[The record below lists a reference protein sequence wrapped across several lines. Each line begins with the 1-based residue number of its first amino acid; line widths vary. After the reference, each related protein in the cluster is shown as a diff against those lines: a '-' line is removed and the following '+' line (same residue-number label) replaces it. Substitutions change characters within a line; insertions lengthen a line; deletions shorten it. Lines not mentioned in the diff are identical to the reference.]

1 MDKLLWIWKI
11 LSTYNFLNRLTRD
24 NYLRNIKNIFRVLL
38 SSKCIYGELQI
49 QCVWYSFLCSSA
61 LNKVVAHSN
70 ILFYIGTHYL
80 VTAKQRRDQKRKCHS
95 FFFFFRFPRPIHS
108 PYWTHVLRFI
118 PSSNAQIVSGL
129 RWCAFD
135 FVPSACVHMNN
146 LNRKTCVYRRG
157 CEWARDCIV

>member
-1 MDKLLWIWKI
+1 MGKLLWISKI

-38 SSKCIYGELQI
+38 SSKCINGELQI

-61 LNKVVAHSN
+61 LNKVDAHSN
-70 ILFYIGTHYL
+70 IFFLYRYTLFGNSQ
-80 VTAKQRRDQKRKCHS
+80 TAKKRKCRS

-118 PSSNAQIVSGL
+118 PSSNAQIVSIGYDGVRLTSCRL
-129 RWCAFD
+129 R
-135 FVPSACVHMNN
+135 V
-146 LNRKTCVYRRG
+146 
-157 CEWARDCIV
+157 CIWTI